1 MFRRLALAL
10 AFSAALF
17 AQNFALKSGDRV
29 VFYGDSIT
37 DQRLYTIFTETFVH
51 TRYPKL
57 DVSFVHS
64 GVGGDRV
71 TGGWAGPIELR
82 MKRDVEPYKPTV
94 VTVMLGMN
102 DGDYHPYEQAT
113 MDRYTKGYERLI
125 QLLKQAAPGARV
137 TLIEPSPYDEVTR
150 PPIKHGG
157 YNPSLVKMSEFVATL
172 ASREGYRL
180 ADFNA
185 PMVQMLQKAYVEDFE
200 IAQKI
205 LPDRVHPGASGHL
218 IMAEQLWKAWN
229 ADGEVSSVLLPAD
242 GNVNI
247 VGRLPFEK
255 VKIEDLKLGETM
267 SWTATEESL
276 PMPVDMND
284 PAVDLAL
291 RSAGFNENF
300 NNESLRVPGL
310 KAGYWALRIDGQQIK
325 VFTAEELAKGVNLA
339 TLQTPMWKQ
348 ARAVQ
353 ALVQKRS
360 DTHNIRWRSIEV
372 PLADD
377 KLTQAGPAMAALD
390 ALDAELAQRIQ
401 AESQPKP
408 HHFELVNVP
417 AEAANIPA
425 GFTPIFNG
433 KDLTGW
439 HVSETNHHGN
449 SKGWTVEN
457 GVLTGAQDRPG
468 HGGILVTDKS
478 YKNYEIYLEVNP
490 DWGCDGGLFLRSTE
504 AGEAY
509 QVMLDYLPEGS
520 VGGVYGEALKDVTA
534 FAAPGWQAH
543 WKKGEWNTIRA
554 RIEGDIPHITVWMN
568 GTQITNWTTWAIA
581 GWKAANTASATSRF
595 TNCKRQRHS
604 FREPE
609 SVRSCAQKGTSY
621 GMAFNRYRS
630 P

>member
-1 MFRRLALAL
+1 MFRPLVLVLAL
-10 AFSAALF
+10 SAGLF
-17 AQNFALKSGDRV
+17 AQDFALKSGDRV

-37 DQRLYTIFTETFVH
+37 DQRLYTVLTETFVH

-82 MKRDVEPYKPTV
+82 LKRDIAPYKPAM
-94 VTVMLGMN
+94 VTIMLGMN
-102 DGDYHPYEQAT
+102 DGDYHPFEQAT
-113 MDRYTKGYERLI
+113 MDRYTSGYERLI
-125 QLLKQAAPGARV
+125 QLLKLEAPGARI
-137 TLIEPSPYDEVTR
+137 TLIQPSPFDEVTR
-150 PPIKHGG
+150 PPMKHGG
-157 YNPSLVKMSEFVATL
+157 YNTSLVKMSEYLATL
-172 ASREGYRL
+172 AAREHFLL
-180 ADFNA
+180 ADFNT
-185 PMVQMLQKAYVEDFE
+185 PVVKMLEKANAEDFE

-205 LPDRVHPGASGHL
+205 IPDRVHPGNSGHL
-218 IMAEQLWKAWN
+218 IMAEQLWKAWH
-229 ADGEVSSVLLPAD
+229 ADGEVSSVEIPETGQSHVRKAT
-242 GNVNI
+242 VA
-247 VGRLPFEK
+247 
-255 VKIEDLKLGETM
+255 DLKLGDTI
-267 SWTATEESL
+267 SWTSTEESL

-284 PAVDLAL
+284 PATDLAV
-291 RSAGFNENF
+291 RSAGFNEDF
-300 NNESLRVPGL
+300 NHEGLKVPGL
-310 KAGYWALRIDGQQIK
+310 KAGYWALRIDGQQVK
-325 VFTAEELAKGVNLA
+325 VFTAEELASGVNLA
-339 TLQTPMWKQ
+339 ALQTPMWKQ

-353 ALVQKRS
+353 VLVQKRS

-372 PLADD
+372 PMADD
-377 KLTQAGPAMAALD
+377 KLTQTGPAMAALD
-390 ALDAELAQRIQ
+390 ALDQELAARIQ
-401 AESQPKP
+401 VEAQPKP
-408 HHFELVNVP
+408 HHFELVSVP

-457 GVLTGAQDRPG
+457 GILTGAQDRPG

-509 QVMLDYLPEGS
+509 QVMIDYLPEGS
-520 VGGVYGEALKDVTA
+520 VGGVYGEGLKDVAA
-534 FAAPGWQAH
+534 FAAPGWQQH

-568 GTQITNWTTWAIA
+568 GTQITSWTDTANHLPGGVLDGHIAVQVHMGNRWVEGGKHRFRNIAI
-581 GWKAANTASATSRF
+581 
-595 TNCKRQRHS
+595 H
-604 FREPE
+604 EL
-609 SVRSCAQKGTSY
+609 
-621 GMAFNRYRS
+621 
-630 P
+630 

>member
-1 MFRRLALAL
+1 MFRPLALAL
-10 AFSAALF
+10 ALSAGLF
-17 AQNFALKSGDRV
+17 AQDFALKSGDRV

-37 DQRLYTIFTETFVH
+37 DQRLYTVLTETFVH

-82 MKRDVEPYKPTV
+82 LKRDVAPYRPTV
-94 VTVMLGMN
+94 VTIMLGMN
-102 DGDYHPYEQAT
+102 DGDYHPFEQAT
-113 MDRYTKGYERLI
+113 MDRFTSGYERLI
-125 QLLKQAAPGARV
+125 QLLKQEAPGARI
-137 TLIEPSPYDEVTR
+137 TLIQPSPFDEVTR
-150 PPIKHGG
+150 PPMKHGG
-157 YNPSLVKMSEFVATL
+157 YNTSLVKMSEYLATL
-172 ASREGYRL
+172 AAREHFLL
-180 ADFNA
+180 ADFNT
-185 PMVQMLQKAYVEDFE
+185 PVVRMLEIANIEDFE

-205 LPDRVHPGASGHL
+205 LPDRVHPGNSGHL
-218 IMAEQLWKAWN
+218 IMAEQLWKAWH
-229 ADGEVSSVLLPAD
+229 ADGEVSHVEIPETGQSHVRKAT
-242 GNVNI
+242 VA
-247 VGRLPFEK
+247 
-255 VKIEDLKLGETM
+255 DLKFGETI
-267 SWTATEESL
+267 SWTSTEESL

-284 PAVDLAL
+284 PAIDLAL
-291 RSAGFNENF
+291 RSAGFNEDF
-300 NNESLRVPGL
+300 NYEGLRVPAL
-310 KAGYWALRIDGQQIK
+310 KAGYWALRIDGQQVK
-325 VFTAEELAKGVNLA
+325 VFTAEELAAGVNLA

-353 ALVQKRS
+353 VLVQKRS

-372 PLADD
+372 PMADD
-377 KLTQAGPAMAALD
+377 KLSTAGPAMAALD

-401 AESQPKP
+401 VDSQPKP

-449 SKGWTVEN
+449 SKGWTVED
-457 GVLTGAQDRPG
+457 GILTGAQDRPG

-509 QVMLDYLPEGS
+509 QVMIDYLPGGS
-520 VGGVYGEALKDVTA
+520 VGGVYGEGLKDVA
-534 FAAPGWQAH
+534 SFAAPGWQQH

-568 GTQITNWTTWAIA
+568 GTQITSWTDTANHLPGGVLDGHIAVQVHMGNRWVEGGKHRFRNIAI
-581 GWKAANTASATSRF
+581 
-595 TNCKRQRHS
+595 
-604 FREPE
+604 REL
-609 SVRSCAQKGTSY
+609 
-621 GMAFNRYRS
+621 
-630 P
+630 

>member
-1 MFRRLALAL
+1 MFRSLVLALAI
-10 AFSAALF
+10 SASLF
-17 AQNFALKSGDRV
+17 AQNFSLKSGDRV

-37 DQRLYTIFTETFVH
+37 DQRLYTVFTETFVH

-82 MKRDVEPYKPTV
+82 LKRDVAPYKPTV
-94 VTVMLGMN
+94 VTIMLGMN
-102 DGDYHPYEQAT
+102 DGDYHPFEQAT
-113 MDRYTKGYERLI
+113 MDRYTKGYEKLI
-125 QLLKQAAPGARV
+125 QLLKQEAPGARI
-137 TLIEPSPYDEVTR
+137 TLIQPSPYDEVTR
-150 PPIKHGG
+150 PPMKHGS
-157 YNPSLVKMSEFVATL
+157 YNASLVKMSEFVATL
-172 ASREGYRL
+172 AAREHFLL
-180 ADFNA
+180 ADFNT
-185 PMVQMLQKAYVEDFE
+185 PMVKMLEKANAEDFE

-205 LPDRVHPGASGHL
+205 IPDRVHPGGSGHL
-218 IMAEQLWKAWN
+218 IMASQLMKAWGV
-229 ADGEVSSVLLPAD
+229 DGDVSAVEIPGGGVSA
-242 GNVNI
+242 I
-247 VGRLPFEK
+247 AGRNPNRK
-255 VKIEDLKLGETM
+255 VRVEDVKTGDTI

-291 RSAGFNENF
+291 RSAGFNEDF

-310 KAGYWALRIDGQQIK
+310 KAGHWALRIDGQQIK

-360 DTHNIRWRSIEV
+360 DTHNIRWRSIEI

-377 KLTQAGPAMAALD
+377 HLTQAGPAMAALD

-408 HHFELVNVP
+408 HHFELVAVP

-439 HVSETNHHGN
+439 HISQTNHHGN
-449 SKGWTVEN
+449 TKAWTVEN
-457 GVLTGAQDRPG
+457 GVLTGAQDPPG
-468 HGGILVTDKS
+468 HGGILVTDKT

-509 QVMLDYLPEGS
+509 QVMLDYLTGGA
-520 VGGVYGEALKDVTA
+520 VGGIYGEGLKDVA
-534 FAAPGWQAH
+534 GSSAPGWQKH
-543 WKKGEWNTIRA
+543 WNKGDWNSIRA
-554 RIEGDIPHITVWMN
+554 RIEGDIPRITVWMN
-568 GTQITNWTTWAIA
+568 GTQITQWTDTSNHLPGGVVDGHIAVQVHMGNRWVEGGKHRFRNIAI
-581 GWKAANTASATSRF
+581 
-595 TNCKRQRHS
+595 H
-604 FREPE
+604 EL
-609 SVRSCAQKGTSY
+609 
-621 GMAFNRYRS
+621 
-630 P
+630 